1 MTPIT
6 FFHLPGCPYCAK
18 ARQAIEELT
27 QEHPEYAETQ
37 IDAIDETTPPA
48 DLADFYDYYYVP
60 TMYVGEQ
67 KIFEAHP
74 GADYEEI
81 KEEVDKA
88 FEAAMQD

>member
-6 FFHLPGCPYCAK
+6 FFHLTHCPYCAF
-18 ARQAIEELT
+18 ARKAIEKLT
-27 QEHPEYAETQ
+27 QEHPEYAAVK
-37 IDAIDETTPPA
+37 IDAVDEENPPA
-48 DLADFYDYYYVP
+48 DIADFYDYYYVP

-81 KEEVDKA
+81 KEELAKA
-88 FEAAMQD
+88 FEAAM

>member
-27 QEHPEYAETQ
+27 QEHPEYAEIQ
-37 IDAIDETTPPA
+37 IDAIDETNPPA

-81 KEEVDKA
+81 KEEVAMA
-88 FEAAMQD
+88 FEKAMR